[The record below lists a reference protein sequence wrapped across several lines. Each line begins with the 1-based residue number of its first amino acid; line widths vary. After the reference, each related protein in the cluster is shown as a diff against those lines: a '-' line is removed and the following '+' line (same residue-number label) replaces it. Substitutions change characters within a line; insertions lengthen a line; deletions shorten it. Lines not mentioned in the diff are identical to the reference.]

1 MDITAPER
9 YNNLESASGY
19 TLFKP
24 GDNLP
29 ESARGVISPQT
40 VNVGFDSLLRKVLPG
55 LPMDPHYI
63 REHGITDAITNMTNG
78 MSGDMKI
85 DLGNLERGRPIMYN
99 EALMGLEQP
108 QGMGRSEILDHML
121 KHSSHG
127 KSFSP
132 EALKSKVKGLI
143 SSKSNES
150 AQKTDKISMLSENFL
165 KTIGENKKN
174 IKTAFKMPSTKAIL
188 GNGAMGTLGYMNYN
202 EFKSDLQNGN
212 YGSALGNVG
221 NLAGTLTSTPLVA
234 KGLNSNIANSVLG
247 KGSLGRLNA
256 FAAPF
261 TAIETGKELG
271 ELGQAYSNK
280 SIGGMALHGG
290 LAGLDGAMTVNNV
303 RQGADALRSAYGMIS
318 KNAPG
323 ILRGAGNVATEL
335 GGSIASS
342 APGMLNSAKNLAT
355 GANNAFSTGMGRILP
370 QMARAGSVMAP
381 SMSGVANAAAP
392 MAQAANEG
400 LTNLGGKASPS
411 VAKFIPAAAKGIG
424 AVGARSIPFVGDV
437 LQGISAGREGH
448 SIGRGIAAGL
458 GSAAGR
464 IGGGTVGS
472 VVPVA
477 GTIAGEIAGSYAGA
491 AGGSALYDKMF
502 GSNNPAPAAPQPGQ
516 PVQANS
522 NPVNPPGSKVEHF
535 DRGAGGY
542 SQAEGNIAGGAL
554 SKTTRPDGG
563 YTEGVDNV
571 DKAMDNLPKYHN
583 DMQSSANQAQGAN
596 NAQAPLPEQ
605 KSGIPPIGQSN
616 SAPVSGAGNQS
627 VESSPQYAN
636 ANIIKSSEDP
646 VVEPPSIPSVK
657 PMEHIPRPPESPD
670 LVQSPQFASD
680 SVKNENI
687 EHNRA
692 ILENR
697 TIQRKASGLPPNPFL
712 GRVTG
717 VQQTTGGVTTQYK
730 PSSNAIV
737 TDQQE
742 ALQRAVPAHQSVTD
756 GIDLLSGNG
765 SNGSGYQT
773 KDNGNGSSQLMG
785 PDGKVHGTMQVNPS
799 KAEPNLGLG
808 KSGGLK
814 RRNTGIGDWVNP
826 EDFQYLEKSAL
837 WKGITPEEYSN
848 LPLSP
853 TTEGIIQFF
862 LPHS

>member
-1 MDITAPER
+1 M
-9 YNNLESASGY
+9 SGY

-29 ESARGVISPQT
+29 ESARGVISPESA
-40 VNVGFDSLLRKVLPG
+40 NVGFDSLLRKVLPG

-85 DLGNLERGRPIMYN
+85 DLGNLERGRPLMYN
-99 EALMGLEQP
+99 SAFMGLENKP
-108 QGMGRSEILDHML
+108 TELDSREILDHML

-132 EALKSKVKGLI
+132 EALKSKVIELI
-143 SSKSNES
+143 GSKSNES
-150 AQKTDKISMLSENFL
+150 VQKTDKISMLSENFL
-165 KTIGENKKN
+165 KTIDKNKKN
-174 IKTAFKMPSTKAIL
+174 IKTAFKIPSTKAVL
-188 GNGAMGTLGYMNYN
+188 GNGAMGAAGLLQYN
-202 EFKSDLQNGN
+202 EAKDNLRNGN
-212 YGSALGNVG
+212 YGSALGNIG
-221 NLAGTLTSTPLVA
+221 TLAGTLASTPVIA

-247 KGSLGRLNA
+247 KGSVGRLSA
-256 FAAPF
+256 FSAPF
-261 TAIETGKELG
+261 SAIETGKDLG
-271 ELGQAYSNK
+271 ELRQAYNDK
-280 SIGGMALHGG
+280 SIGGMALHGT
-290 LAGLDGAMTVNNV
+290 LAGLNGAMTVNNV
-303 RQGADALRSAYGMIS
+303 RQGAGALGSAYGMIS
-318 KNAPG
+318 RNAPG
-323 ILRGAGNVATEL
+323 V
-335 GGSIASS
+335 
-342 APGMLNSAKNLAT
+342 LNSAKNIAT
-355 GANNAFSTGMGRILP
+355 GANNAFSTGMGRIMP

-381 SMSGVANAAAP
+381 SISSIGNAAAP

-400 LTNLGGKASPS
+400 LTNLAGKASPS

-424 AVGARSIPFVGDV
+424 AVGARSLPFVGDV

-464 IGGGTVGS
+464 IGGGTLGS

-502 GSNNPAPAAPQPGQ
+502 GSNNAPPTPQPGQ

-542 SQAEGNIAGGAL
+542 SQAEGNIAGGAWT
-554 SKTTRPDGG
+554 KTTRPDGG

-571 DKAMDNLPKYHN
+571 DKAMDNLPKYHD
-583 DMQSSANQAQGAN
+583 DMQGAANQAQGAN

-605 KSGIPPIGQSN
+605 KTGIPPIGQSN

-636 ANIIKSSEDP
+636 ANIIKSSQDNI
-646 VVEPPSIPSVK
+646 VEPSSIPTVK
-657 PMEHIPRPPESPD
+657 PMEHIPRPPESSD
-670 LVQSPQFASD
+670 LVKNPQFAGD
-680 SVKNENI
+680 SVKNENML
-687 EHNRA
+687 HNRA
-692 ILENR
+692 VLEDVTAR
-697 TIQRKASGLPPNPFL
+697 RKASGLPPNPFL

-717 VQQTTGGVTTQYK
+717 VQQTTGGVTTEYR
-730 PSSNAIV
+730 PSPNAIV
-737 TDQQE
+737 TDQNE
-742 ALQRAVPAHQSVTD
+742 MLEKAVPMHQSKVD
-756 GIDLLSGNG
+756 QQSLLSNG
-765 SNGSGYQT
+765 GLGSGYSVKPSST
-773 KDNGNGSSQLMG
+773 NGVSELLG
-785 PDGKVHGTMQVNPS
+785 PDGKVHGTIGKPQVNTEVNP
-799 KAEPNLGLG
+799 ALPLG

-853 TTEGIIQFF
+853 NREGIIQFF